1 MAESK
6 IEQMVEEIEEYI
18 DSCKYKRFSN
28 TEIIVNKDEI
38 EELLRELRVKAPD
51 EIKRYQK
58 IISNKEAIL
67 QDANVK
73 AEQMINKAQEYT
85 KGMINESEIMRQ
97 AYETAQVYINDAAR
111 QAQEIVDAAV
121 NDANNIRMSAM
132 QYADDSL
139 SNIQNILDTA
149 ITQNQARF
157 DNQQSLL
164 VECFK
169 KVCADRSAL
178 YPAETEGYVDESET
192 TAPMNAKPA
201 GGDGV
206 NLDILNA

>member
-6 IEQMVEEIEEYI
+6 IEQMVEEIEDYI

-28 TEIIVNKDEI
+28 TEIIVVKDEI
-38 EELLRELRVKAPD
+38 DELLRELRLKAPD

-73 AEQMINKAQEYT
+73 AEEMISKAKEYT
-85 KGMINESEIMRQ
+85 QGMISESEISRQ
-97 AYETAQVYINDAAR
+97 AYNHAQAIVDNAAA

-139 SNIQNILDTA
+139 ANIQNILDTA

-192 TAPMNAKPA
+192 TAPMEAPGNS
-201 GGDGV
+201 GV
-206 NLDILNA
+206 NLDILKA